1 MADRYWVGGTGTW
14 DGTSTTNWAASSGG
28 ASGASVP
35 TASDNV
41 FFDANSN
48 VGTGSF
54 TVTMATTPRV
64 CNDFTASG
72 LDGAMTLAGTNIGLT
87 VSGSLTF
94 QATNFS
100 ATYTGPTTFAA
111 TTTGK
116 TVTTNGV
123 AFAGAVTFNGVGG
136 GWTLGSAFTTTAN
149 STLTN
154 GTLNTSASNYA
165 ITANNFSSSN
175 SNARTLTLNASTF
188 SLNTAFSTTT
198 STNFTLNAGTSTITL
213 SSNAVTFNGGGLT
226 YYNVSFTRTAS
237 TTSQITIAGA
247 NTFNNLTFSTP
258 AAAARNEINI
268 GANQIING
276 TLTANGANGS
286 QRLWFD
292 TDAIGTSRTLT
303 CAAIAAMTD
312 VDFMDITIAGAV
324 GTLSGTRLGDCGG
337 NSNISFVAGA
347 NKYWNLPAG
356 GNWSDTAW
364 ATSSG
369 GAVVNTNFPLPQDT
383 AIIENANLNAS
394 ATITLD
400 VGFNIGSLNAS
411 GRTSAMTFATGT
423 TAPYLCGNFSY
434 GSGVTTTGTGAF
446 TFTNRST
453 KTLNSGGVT
462 FTQPITINAPSGG
475 IQLLTNNLTLGSTLR
490 TILTNGTLDLNG
502 LVLSSGL
509 FSTSTGTKNVT
520 FNGGTFTISGTST
533 TAWNNAQPTNFTTT
547 AGTGVG
553 SISMTGATAK
563 TFVGGGST
571 YNCTLNQ
578 GGAGTLTI
586 SGSNTFTNITN
597 TVQPNQITV
606 TAGTTNTFTNF
617 QLSGTT
623 GNLITLR
630 SSSPGTQYTLSDAT
644 GIVTVS
650 NLDIQDSIATGG
662 ATWRAPSNLG
672 NVNSGN
678 NTGWSFAALILI
690 SSFFVMFN

>member
-14 DGTSTTNWAASSGG
+14 SSASTTNWSASSGG

-48 VGTGSF
+48 TGTNPF
-54 TVTMATTPRV
+54 TVTMSNSPRV
-64 CNDFTASG
+64 CNDFTVSG
-72 LDGAMTLAGTNIGLT
+72 LDGAMTLAGTSIGLT

-100 ATYTGPTTFAA
+100 ATYTGTTTFAA

-116 TVTTNGV
+116 TITTNGV
-123 AFAGAVTFNGVGG
+123 SFVGIVTFDGVGG
-136 GWTLGSAFTTTAN
+136 GWTLGSAFTCT
-149 STLTN
+149 SSSGVILTN
-154 GTLNTSASNYA
+154 GTLSTSASNYS
-165 ITANNFSSSN
+165 ITAVSFSSSN

-188 SLNTAFSTTT
+188 SLTTSFTATT
-198 STNFTLNAGTSTITL
+198 STNFTLNAGTSTITFSANNPTL
-213 SSNAVTFNGGGLT
+213 NGGGLT

-237 TTSQITIAGA
+237 TTSQVTITGT
-247 NTFNNLTFSTP
+247 NTFTNLTFSTP
-258 AAAARNEINI
+258 AAAARNEISI
-268 GANQIING
+268 GANQTITG
-276 TLTANGANGS
+276 TLTANGANGN

-292 TDAIGTSRTLT
+292 TDAAGTSRTLT

-312 VDFMDITIAGAV
+312 VDFLDITIAGAV

-337 NSNISFVAGA
+337 NSNITFVAGA
-347 NKYWNLPAG
+347 NKYWNFPAG

-423 TAPYLCGNFSY
+423 TTPYFYGNFSY
-434 GSGVTTTGTGAF
+434 GSGVTPTGTGAF
-446 TFTNRST
+446 WFANRST
-453 KTLNSGGVT
+453 KTINSGGIT
-462 FTQPITINAPSGG
+462 FTQPITINASSGG

-490 TILTNGTLDLNG
+490 INLYNGTIDLNG
-502 LVLSSGL
+502 LILSSG
-509 FSTSTGTKNVT
+509 FISTQAGTKNIT
-520 FNGGTFTISGTST
+520 FNGGTFIISGTST
-533 TAWNNAQPTNFTTT
+533 SAWNNANPTGFTTT
-547 AGTGVG
+547 AGTGIG
-553 SISMTGATAK
+553 TISMTSASAK

-617 QLSGTT
+617 SLSGTT

-630 SSSPGTQYTLSDAT
+630 SSSPGTQYTLSDSA
-644 GIVTVS
+644 GIITVS

-662 ATWRAPSNLG
+662 ATWRAPSNFG

-678 NTGWSFAALILI
+678 NTGWSFAALI